1 MNDTYSHSLII
12 IQAIVDRIIRA
23 YKNNEQFRIIVSMP
37 LLPAYESEFD
47 SSDVTSNVGTI
58 R

>member
-1 MNDTYSHSLII
+1 MVHYSHSLFI

-23 YKNNEQFRIIVSMP
+23 HKNNEQFRIIVAMP

-47 SSDVTSNVGTI
+47 SSDAGTV